1 MFYYKNTIILETQC
15 YLQLAEKDLEAKEP
29 LYERILQ
36 NGNSLLDDTEDGPEK
51 EAVQQKLDDLTK
63 KWDDV
68 KDKTKKRTDDLDRLY
83 PLAQAHSDSHVTFSV
98 YLDGAEKK
106 LNGFKQPA
114 IDQEE
119 LDRQKKELEVR
130 Y

>member
-1 MFYYKNTIILETQC
+1 
-15 YLQLAEKDLEAKEP
+15 
-29 LYERILQ
+29 
-36 NGNSLLDDTEDGPEK
+36 
-51 EAVQQKLDDLTK
+51 
-63 KWDDV
+63 
-68 KDKTKKRTDDLDRLY
+68 
-83 PLAQAHSDSHVTFSV
+83 VTFSV